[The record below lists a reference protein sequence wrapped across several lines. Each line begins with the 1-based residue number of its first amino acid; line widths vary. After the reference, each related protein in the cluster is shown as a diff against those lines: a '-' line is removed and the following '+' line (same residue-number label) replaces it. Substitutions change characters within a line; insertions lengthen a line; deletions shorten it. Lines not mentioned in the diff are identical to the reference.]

1 MQPFICFVHISKN
14 GGTTFHQILHDNL
27 PRFFS
32 INYHKKT
39 NSEFDKEHLKKI
51 LRSTGARGVGGHTVK
66 PYLDYESVVK
76 RPIFYITFLREP
88 VRRYLSLV
96 NFRKYLGWSPDIEHT
111 FTFERYQD
119 YQTRHLTG
127 KRELTGAIDMLHRLD
142 FVGIVGQYDTSL
154 LLLRQQL
161 RPFFDLKLNYEKQN
175 VAKDRNT
182 DFYKIDTLSEAHLN
196 RIKTENAVDIQ
207 LYQKGLERFEQM
219 KANYE
224 GDLQA
229 DLAAFREANKNYRRK
244 KTKSYFQ
251 KSRNGL
257 VKKIIQPIIVNS

>member
-1 MQPFICFVHISKN
+1 MQPFICFVHIGKN
-14 GGTTFHQILHDNL
+14 GGTTFHQILHNNL

-32 INYHKKT
+32 INRHKKT
-39 NSEFDKEHLKKI
+39 NGEFNKDHFRKF
-51 LRSTGARGVGGHTVK
+51 LRSTGARGIGGHTIK
-66 PYLDYESVVK
+66 PYLDYESIVK

-88 VRRYLSLV
+88 VKRYVSLA

-127 KRELTGAIDMLHRLD
+127 KRELAGAIDMIRRLD
-142 FVGIVGQYDTSL
+142 FVGILEEYDTSL

-161 RPFFDLKLNYEKQN
+161 KPFFDLKINYEKQN

-182 DFYKIDTLSEAHLN
+182 NFYSIDTLPEAHLN
-196 RIKTENAVDIQ
+196 RIKTENALDIQ
-207 LYQKGLERFEQM
+207 LYQKSLEQFEQM
-219 KANYE
+219 KADYE

-229 DLAAFREANKNYRRK
+229 DLATFKEENKHYHEKKSNY
-244 KTKSYFQ
+244 YFQ
-251 KSRNGL
+251 KAKNGL
-257 VKKIIQPIIVNS
+257 VRKVIQPIIMC